1 MRRALKIALFAVAAL
16 EFSPSIAQ
24 GAAPVA
30 AGDSIAH
37 LGLLV
42 ALVLIAAQ
50 AGGELATRLKQPSV
64 LGELLAGIALGNL
77 PWHPLG
83 SLASDPFVAMLS
95 QLGVLILLFEVG
107 LEATVRD
114 LLSVGVAAARVAV
127 LGSLGSLAAG
137 AGVAALLLPHSS
149 VVTWLFLGASISAT
163 SIGVTA
169 RVFKDLGR
177 AKTREARTILGAA
190 VIDDVLGLLMLALVG
205 GWIARRASGASDG
218 HALPLLWILVKTLGF
233 LGAIVAI
240 GSRLAPWL
248 FRLAAHF
255 RTPGTLLALALSFC
269 FLLAWTADAMGLAPL
284 VGAFAAGLVLE
295 EVHSAGFV
303 ARGERS
309 LSELVEP
316 LSRFLVPIFFVM
328 MGMRADLHAL
338 TRLETLGLVAA
349 LTCAAVVGKLA
360 CGLGTARGVSRL
372 TVAFGMIPRGEVSL
386 VFASLGMT
394 LTFDGSPLLDQSG
407 YSALVAVVILT
418 TVLTPL
424 LLRWQLVRDERLQ
437 SEPQTADPIARP

>member
-1 MRRALKIALFAVAAL
+1 VLRRPLKIALIGVAL
-16 EFSPSIAQ
+16 TGFSPSLAR
-24 GAAPVA
+24 AAA
-30 AGDSIAH
+30 AGTAGDSIAH

-77 PWHPLG
+77 PWRPLG
-83 SLASDPFVAMLS
+83 SLASDPEVAMLS
-95 QLGVLILLFEVG
+95 QFGVLILLFEVG

-114 LLSVGVAAARVAV
+114 LLAVGVAAARVAILGT
-127 LGSLGSLAAG
+127 LGSLVAG
-137 AGVAALLLPHSS
+137 FGLAALLLPHSS
-149 VVTWLFLGASISAT
+149 VVTRLFLGGAISAT

-177 AKTREARTILGAA
+177 TKTPEARTILGAA
-190 VIDDVLGLLMLALVG
+190 VIDDVIGLLLLALVG
-205 GWIARRASGASDG
+205 GWVARRASGASG
-218 HALPLLWILVKTLGF
+218 GNALPLLWLLTKTLGF

-240 GSRLAPWL
+240 GSRLTPWL
-248 FRLAAHF
+248 FRLAAHL
-255 RTPGTLLALALSFC
+255 RTGGTLLALGLTFC
-269 FLLAWTADAMGLAPL
+269 FLLSWAADAMGLAPL

-295 EVHSAGFV
+295 DVHSADFV
-303 ARGERS
+303 ARGEQS
-309 LSELVEP
+309 LSQLLEP

-328 MGMRADLHAL
+328 MGIQADLAVFTH
-338 TRLETLGLVAA
+338 LETLGLTIA
-349 LTCAAVVGKLA
+349 LTSAAVLGKLA

-372 TVAFGMIPRGEVSL
+372 AVAFGMIPRGEVSL
-386 VFASLGMT
+386 VFASLG
-394 LTFDGSPLLDQSG
+394 LSLNIDGAPLLDRSG

-424 LLRWQLVRDERLQ
+424 LLRWQLGRDER
-437 SEPQTADPIARP
+437 SPARA